1 MFYVSVS
8 LLAHFNE
15 HTILTVSA
23 IAQIDDGVPMLS
35 VSAGKLNILG
45 ATRTGEKFSCIFYHW
60 KIKHFHSLHIYHSPL
75 FVYTHS
81 SGECLASMGSSV
93 LVRSVTNHEHTAS
106 TARLFV
112 TPRHGSPN
120 ISMDTATLQ
129 LSNPTHAHIALHR
142 N

>member
-45 ATRTGEKFSCIFYHW
+45 ATRTGEIFSCIFYHQA
-60 KIKHFHSLHIYHSPL
+60 FSFSTYLSLSS
-75 FVYTHS
+75 FCVYTQLGGMLGIHGVVS
-81 SGECLASMGSSV
+81 ARQECHKS
-93 LVRSVTNHEHTAS
+93 
-106 TARLFV
+106 
-112 TPRHGSPN
+112 
-120 ISMDTATLQ
+120 
-129 LSNPTHAHIALHR
+129 
-142 N
+142 